1 MKDNS
6 GNTTYKTVAQNTG
19 AINEWHQMA
28 GNVTIP
34 SNVKDAFVYFESSQ
48 DRDDY
53 YLDDVKIEKV
63 SSGNSQT
70 QPTNPSY
77 SININNMKIDTFC
90 PGSSID
96 MRPGVA
102 YSSFQHKTYY
112 SSTTKSNRGFNI
124 LLPANYNP
132 QKQYPVLYVLH
143 GIFGDENSMAGNGIE
158 RIAAN
163 LAVDGVAK

>member
-1 MKDNS
+1 MK
-6 GNTTYKTVAQNTG
+6 
-19 AINEWHQMA
+19 
-28 GNVTIP
+28 
-34 SNVKDAFVYFESSQ
+34 
-48 DRDDY
+48 
-53 YLDDVKIEKV
+53 
-63 SSGNSQT
+63 GNSQT

-77 SININNMKIDTFC
+77 SINMNNMKIDTFC

-163 LAVDGVAK
+163 LAADGVAKEILMIAAGTNDGVVGTFPKKYSEILTRNGQEHIYYEVPGGGHDNTTISSGLNNFIRAIFHN